1 MFPKLYRAF
10 VLPRGSKKMTYR
22 TSTFIS
28 KIYGVY
34 LICVVVFVVVVV
46 VISGVF

>member
-1 MFPKLYRAF
+1 M
-10 VLPRGSKKMTYR
+10 
-22 TSTFIS
+22 STFVS

-34 LICVVVFVVVVV
+34 LICVVVVFAVVV